1 MSLGHLETRVSGLG
15 PEWQPLTN
23 GSELSLAVLDQVN
36 IEVHRGIEH
45 CQQVRYLT
53 DFVRPGRP
61 SCDLEDHV
69 NGWYE
74 SIWTNLSM
82 FCLSKLPN
90 IWYPPHSVT
99 NNKHWICEYS
109 CWKIIH
115 KNYFTSP
122 SAMMRL
128 AWVWRTSEGELV
140 DDDLVEL
147 LLRVNDLILKICIK
161 IIDFLLTLMN
171 L

>member
-1 MSLGHLETRVSGLG
+1 MCFYIRIVIIIVSISIRLVFLLQQYFQRRVSVSSQTAKYNLSEDMRAKKMIWYLITMSLGHLETRVSGLG
-15 PEWQPLTN
+15 PEWQPLAN

-61 SCDLEDHV
+61 GCDLEDHV

-74 SIWTNLSM
+74 SILSNLSM

-90 IWYPPHSVT
+90 IWYPSHSVT
-99 NNKHWICEYS
+99 NNKHWILS
-109 CWKIIH
+109 L
-115 KNYFTSP
+115 KNNS
-122 SAMMRL
+122 
-128 AWVWRTSEGELV
+128 
-140 DDDLVEL
+140 
-147 LLRVNDLILKICIK
+147 
-161 IIDFLLTLMN
+161 
-171 L
+171 